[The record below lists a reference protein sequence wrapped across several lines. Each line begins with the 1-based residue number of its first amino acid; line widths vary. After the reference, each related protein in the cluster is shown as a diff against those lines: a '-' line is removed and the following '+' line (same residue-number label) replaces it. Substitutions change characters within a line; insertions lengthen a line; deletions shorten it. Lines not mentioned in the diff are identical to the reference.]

1 MFTGSDKSHEL
12 GCDASR
18 QWQVNRSRAK
28 LPRSFTAQ
36 TRRSHHSDELA
47 EVKSPV
53 DEERYPLPLIRL
65 PLSEWC
71 GPDGDDTPT
80 RVMVTLVSRAVY
92 PQKTGHCGLSF
103 FLGRWLA
110 DHALPMTKT

>member
-28 LPRSFTAQ
+28 LSRSFTAQ

-47 EVKSPV
+47 EVTSPV
-53 DEERYPLPLIRL
+53 DEERY
-65 PLSEWC
+65 
-71 GPDGDDTPT
+71 
-80 RVMVTLVSRAVY
+80 RVLF
-92 PQKTGHCGLSF
+92 LSF
-103 FLGRWLA
+103 VSPLVNGAGPTEMTRQLA
-110 DHALPMTKT
+110 